1 MLFFISLCLSLWS
14 HSFAQTPSSS
24 DYREA
29 TPTEKELILEK
40 LGEQNLRTIGEEAIR
55 RQNHLQ
61 RMMLAEPNQFYK
73 MLPDVNSTGF
83 EQSLTGVSPLMPQT
97 AIANRPPMIRVPHQF
112 DINRVE
118 MDGKPFFQEIFI
130 SWGFDRCMH
139 TNSDMIFRTPDGN
152 FTVKNAIA
160 KDRQSPF
167 SLRLYLFSTV
177 PQYNVDIGVMFN
189 SKWGMELNINHM
201 KWVFD
206 RTLPYEIE
214 GNYQRSVVLSDNTL
228 VPFEEARKQGDASW
242 IKVEHS
248 DGYNYESISAIR
260 NINVFR
266 TRENRLALDAR
277 IAAGVGFMMPKTK
290 VDLQQ
295 DAVGN
300 FFGADNPFHITG
312 AGMHADVKARLVFY
326 SKFYL
331 QGTVRGGVAQMKD
344 VLING
349 RDYPGRI
356 DFAQPISSIQLI
368 GQIGYI
374 HQFKNKRKRLR

>member
-1 MLFFISLCLSLWS
+1 MLFFISLFLTLHSF
-14 HSFAQTPSSS
+14 SFAQTEPQAAL
-24 DYREA
+24 REA
-29 TPTEKELILEK
+29 TATERELILQK
-40 LGEQNLRTIGEEAIR
+40 LGEQNLREIGEEIIQ

-61 RMMLAEPNQFYK
+61 RLMLAEPNQFYK
-73 MLPDVNSTGF
+73 MLPEATSTGL
-83 EQSLTGVSPLMPQT
+83 EQSKTLM
-97 AIANRPPMIRVPHQF
+97 ANRLPVIRVPHHF

-118 MDGKPFFQEIFI
+118 IDGKPFFQEIFI
-130 SWGFDRCMH
+130 SWGFNRALH
-139 TNSDMIFRTPDGN
+139 TNSDMNFTTPEGN
-152 FTVKNAIA
+152 FTVRDAVG

-167 SLRLYLFSTV
+167 SIRLYLFSTV

-206 RTLPYEIE
+206 RTLPYDID
-214 GNYQRSVVLSDNTL
+214 GTYQHDVVLADNTL
-228 VPFEEARKQGDASW
+228 VPFEEAKQRRDASW

-248 DGYNYESISAIR
+248 DGYNYESISAVR
-260 NINVFR
+260 NINVFH

-277 IAAGVGFMMPKTK
+277 VAAGVGFMMPKTK

-300 FFGADNPFHITG
+300 FFGSDNPFHITG
-312 AGMHADVKARLVFY
+312 AGMHADLKARLVFY

-331 QGTVRGGVAQMKD
+331 QGTVRGGVAQMND

-356 DFAQPISSIQLI
+356 GFSQPISSIQLI

-374 HQFKNKRKRLR
+374 HTFNKKRNRMR